1 MLAARLYAAGAAMQ
15 LERVPDPVPTGDAVR
30 IRVAGCGVCRTD
42 LHIIDG
48 IQQRVS
54 LPLTLGHEVA
64 GWIDLAGTPDALAA
78 SGLELGQPVIVS
90 GGWGC
95 GMCAQCTVGAE
106 QRCALGA
113 SPGFQRDGGYA
124 EAMLVPH
131 PRHLVPLGALD
142 PVRAAPLA
150 DAGLTT
156 FRAVRRA
163 SRWVRAGARIA
174 VFGAGGL
181 GQFALQYVRLLGGE
195 DARVVVVDPVEAR
208 RTSALAFGADE
219 ALDAPDQASLLASLG
234 GPADLVLELVG
245 SDDTLATAAASVA
258 PDGLIMLVGEAGGT
272 LTAGFD
278 GQPVESWF
286 TTTSWGSRGDL
297 AEVVSLAGAHRL
309 HWEVEPLP
317 LADASAAL
325 ERVRSGDSAGRIVLV
340 P

>member
-1 MLAARLYAAGAAMQ
+1 MLAARLHAAGDAIR
-15 LERVPDPVPTGDAVR
+15 LEHVPEPVPAGDAVR

-64 GWIDLAGTPDALAA
+64 GWIELAGSPDALAA
-78 SGLELGQPVIVS
+78 SGLELEQPVIVA

-95 GMCAQCTVGAE
+95 GTCAQCTAGAE
-106 QRCALGA
+106 QRCAIGT

-131 PRHLVPLGALD
+131 PRHLLPLGELD

-163 SRWVRAGARIA
+163 SGWVRADARIA

-181 GQFALQYVRLLGGE
+181 GQFAVQYLRLLGGE

-208 RTSALAFGADE
+208 RTSARALGADDALQATDREPLVE
-219 ALDAPDQASLLASLG
+219 ALG
-234 GPADLVLELVG
+234 GPADVVFDLVG
-245 SDDTLATAAASVA
+245 SDETLAAAAATLA
-258 PDGLIMLVGEAGGT
+258 PAGLIMLVGEAGGSVP
-272 LTAGFD
+272 AGFD
-278 GQPVESWF
+278 GLPVESWF
-286 TTTSWGSRGDL
+286 TTTAWGSRDDL
-297 AEVVSLAGAHRL
+297 AEVVRLAAAHRVR
-309 HWEVEPLP
+309 WEVEPIP
-317 LADASAAL
+317 LSDVNAAL
-325 ERVRSGDSAGRIVLV
+325 ERVRAADTVGRIVLV